1 MIINLTP
8 HDVVVILDKTVAVP
22 ASGQIA
28 RCSMTR
34 RQVGSVSVDGMI
46 VPVNKVVYG
55 DVDLPDPQ
63 AGVFYIVSA
72 MVAQAAPDRPD
83 LLIVDDTVRNDAG
96 QVIGC
101 KAFAHV

>member
-1 MIINLTP
+1 
-8 HDVVVILDKTVAVP
+8 
-22 ASGQIA
+22 
-28 RCSMTR
+28 MTR

-72 MVAQAAPDRPD
+72 LVAQAAPDRPD